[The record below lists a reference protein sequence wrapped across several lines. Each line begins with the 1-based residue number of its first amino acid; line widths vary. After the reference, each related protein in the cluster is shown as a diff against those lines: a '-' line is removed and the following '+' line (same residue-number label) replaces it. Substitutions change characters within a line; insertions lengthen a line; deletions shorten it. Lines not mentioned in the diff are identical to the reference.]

1 MQKSPYF
8 FEIEDL
14 LIQFLAAFNNVV
26 IKRFNEK
33 REIGQTLQVRY
44 VYAPKQRVIYDIVN
58 AAQNIT
64 LPVVS
69 VHMTNFRR
77 DESRVFNK
85 NGGFYKPNSVI
96 ENNKTQITN
105 FYRTPVPVNI
115 SITMDI
121 LVKYQKDLDQIMSN
135 FIPFCNPYIILS
147 WKVPEKYNI
156 PFVQEIRS
164 EVLWNGDVNVTYPT
178 DINGNQKYFIT
189 GSTSF
194 TIKGWIFPS
203 EEDPINNIFF
213 IDAALIAAKGNLKDS
228 TYFELNSQVVKKEN
242 CSEYYNTEIIS
253 ISAAPQMSDVFFQSD
268 GMVARANS
276 SVIYPCVTPT
286 PL

>member
-69 VHMTNFRR
+69 VHMTSFRR

-96 ENNKTQITN
+96 ENDKTQITN

-242 CSEYYNTEIIS
+242 CSEYYNTEVIS
-253 ISAAPQMSDVFFQSD
+253 ISAAPQMTDVFFQSD
-268 GMVARANS
+268 GMVARSNS
-276 SVIYPCVTPT
+276 SVIYPCPTPT
-286 PL
+286 PV